1 MIASTAAGPS
11 PPPAPNGR
19 ARLIAIMAALAC
31 ALAALAAWWS
41 GLGTESTDDAHVQ
54 AEITLIAPRIA
65 GTVVHVAVQDNQ
77 IVQAGDLLFEL
88 DRADAEA
95 RERQAV
101 ADLAAAE
108 ARVQTARAELEI
120 TRKQAPAL
128 LAETG
133 AAVRAAKA
141 NAERARLDTSRYQ
154 ALYERNEIPL
164 QLLDQARAS
173 SHALQAQ
180 AEGSRAQQRA
190 AATLDEQLAAR
201 EAALAS
207 ASAVAEQARSG
218 LEQARLQ
225 LSYTCVTAPSAGTVT
240 RKNVYPGTQIAA
252 GAPALALVGNTPWV
266 VANFKETQLED
277 MRTGQP
283 VEIEID
289 AFPGQVFHGRVES
302 LQAGTGS
309 VFSLLPPEN
318 ASGNFVKVVQRVP
331 VKIVFD
337 PPPPAHLRLAA
348 GLSAIPTVDV
358 RESSGS
364 ALAAAP

>member
-1 MIASTAAGPS
+1 MTASAS
-11 PPPAPNGR
+11 PDSAPAPAPNGR
-19 ARLIAIMAALAC
+19 AKRFGILAVLGC
-31 ALAALAAWWS
+31 ALAVLAAWGW

-77 IVQAGDLLFEL
+77 AVQAGDLLFEL

-108 ARVQTARAELEI
+108 ARVQTATAELKM
-120 TRKQAPAL
+120 TQKQAPAV
-128 LAETG
+128 LAESE

-141 NAERARLDTSRYQ
+141 NAERAQLDARRYQ
-154 ALYERNEIPL
+154 ALYERDEIPL

-173 SHALQAQ
+173 SRALQAQ
-180 AEGSRAQQRA
+180 AEGSLAQQRA
-190 AATLDEQLAAR
+190 AETLDEKLAAR
-201 EAALAS
+201 RAALAS
-207 ASAVAEQARSG
+207 ASAMSEQARAA

-225 LSYTCVTAPSAGTVT
+225 LSYTRVVAPSAGTVT
-240 RKNVYPGTQIAA
+240 RKNVYPGTQVAA
-252 GAPALALVGNTPWV
+252 GTPALALVGTTPWV
-266 VANFKETQLED
+266 VANFKETQLEH

-337 PPPPAHLRLAA
+337 PPPPPQLHLAA
-348 GLSAIPTVDV
+348 GLSAIPSVNV
-358 RESSGS
+358 RDASGS
-364 ALAAAP
+364 VLAAAP